1 MDRPAIPKR
10 IFILAGEPSGDL
22 HGSRLVASLLNL
34 YPGTEVLGWGGD
46 LMQQAGA
53 EITKHYRDLAFMGF
67 AEVVKHLP
75 QIFRN
80 FRICRSEISAFR
92 PDVVVLIDYPGFNL
106 RMARWLREK
115 GYKVVYY
122 ISPQVWA
129 WKSSRVRQIQAYVD
143 LLLVILPFETAFFGQ
158 YGLQAHFVGHPLLEA
173 VTGDKTPKE
182 DDWKTRCG
190 IPADRPLIALL
201 PGSRQQEIR
210 KILPVQLRLAERL
223 PEFDFVVAGAP
234 AQSRAFYDEIIDQA
248 LGSHPGARSRVHWIQ
263 GHTYDLLRS
272 ASGAVVTSGT
282 ATLETGLFAVPQ
294 VVVYKGSTVSYR
306 IARML
311 VKIPYISLVNLILDE
326 PFVEELI
333 QHDLRP
339 DLLEKAL
346 RKAIAPERQPY
357 IQEQY
362 RKLRGMLSHPDG
374 TASDNAARLIG
385 PYLA

>member
-1 MDRPAIPKR
+1 MERPAAAKR

-22 HGSRLVASLLNL
+22 HGSRLITSLLSSH
-34 YPGTEVLGWGGD
+34 PGTEISGWGGD

-53 EITKHYRDLAFMGF
+53 HITKHYRDLAFMGF

-75 QIFRN
+75 EIFRN
-80 FRICRSEISAFR
+80 FRLCRSEIQAFR
-92 PDVVVLIDYPGFNL
+92 PDVVILIDYPGFNL

-129 WKSSRVRQIQAYVD
+129 WKSSRVKQIHAYVD
-143 LLLVILPFETAFFGQ
+143 LLLVILPFETAFFGT
-158 YGLQAHFVGHPLLEA
+158 YGVTAHFVGHPLLEA
-173 VTGDKTPKE
+173 VPDHKAVRE
-182 DDWKTRCG
+182 EDWKIQNG
-190 IPADRPLIALL
+190 IPAERPLIALL
-201 PGSRQQEIR
+201 PGSRRQEIG
-210 KILPVQLRLAERL
+210 KILPIQLRLAERL

-234 AQSRAFYDEIIDQA
+234 SQPRAFYDEIIDQT
-248 LGSHPGARSRVHWIQ
+248 LVRLPDARSRVHWIQ
-263 GHTYDLLRS
+263 GHTYDLLQA

-294 VVVYKGSTVSYR
+294 VVVYKGSALSYR

-311 VKIPYISLVNLILDE
+311 VKIPYISLVNLILDQ

-333 QHDLRP
+333 QDDLRP

-346 RKAIAPERQPY
+346 RKAMAPESQPY

-362 RKLRGMLSHPDG
+362 RKLRGMLSHPNG
-374 TASDNAARLIG
+374 AASDNAARLIG
-385 PYLA
+385 PYLI